1 MKLKKISTS
10 QVAILTLA
18 FLATSLILFTS
29 ISKTKSEKNMAS
41 IYNIKIN
48 NIDGSPIDL
57 NTYRGKFILFVNVA
71 SECGFTGQYEDLQ
84 KLYDTYQDK
93 LMVIGVPCNQFGGQ
107 EPGSAETIQ
116 TFCKKNYGVT
126 FLITEKVDVKG
137 KNQHPLYEWLTNKDL
152 NGVENTSVKWNFHKY
167 LVDGNGQFLD
177 YFYSITKPLSSK
189 ITRQIK

>member
-29 ISKTKSEKNMAS
+29 ISKTKSEKNMSS

-93 LMVIGVPCNQFGGQ
+93 LMIIGVPCNQFGGQ
-107 EPGSAETIQ
+107 EPGSAKTIQ

-137 KNQHPLYEWLTNKDL
+137 KNQHPLYEWLTNKNL

>member
-1 MKLKKISTS
+1 MELKRISAS
-10 QVAILTLA
+10 QVVILTLV

-29 ISKTKSEKNMAS
+29 ISKTKPKKNMSS

>member
-29 ISKTKSEKNMAS
+29 ISKTKSEKNMSS

-57 NTYRGKFILFVNVA
+57 NTYTGKFILFVNVA

-84 KLYDTYQDK
+84 KLYETYQDK

-137 KNQHPLYEWLTNKDL
+137 ENQHPLYEWLTNKDL

>member
-1 MKLKKISTS
+1 MELKRISAS
-10 QVAILTLA
+10 QVVILTLV

-29 ISKTKSEKNMAS
+29 ISKTKPKKNMSS

-107 EPGSAETIQ
+107 EPGSAKTIQ
-116 TFCKKNYGVT
+116 SFCKKNYGVT

-189 ITRQIK
+189 ITRQLK